1 MGGMAVF
8 ASIALVGGSMV
19 MNGAPAV
26 QAQTPPQVPV
36 AASPQSQPGTAR
48 RLRVYLDCEQCFS
61 DYLRGEIG
69 WVDFVRQAQDADIH
83 LLASSRETGSGGRE
97 YVLRFVGAGRFQGN
111 DKDLRAVSMTGDPEE
126 LRRGGV
132 LDAVTVGLLSYMAVD
147 GLPPGWALSVTP
159 KAEEA
164 GTAPPAADPW
174 NLWVF
179 RVGGSGSIRSEE
191 AARETEWQGEASAD
205 RVTEAWKIGF
215 GAQVEQRTERFDLD
229 EDEPLKVTRRS
240 RELEGFAAKS
250 LGPHWS
256 IGVESGVSA
265 SDFGNTKVIARA
277 SPAVEFSVFPY
288 REYASRQLVLQY
300 KVGAHHA
307 RYNEITLL
315 GKERETVGRH
325 EFGARFDQKQ
335 PWGSLEI
342 GVEASQYLH
351 DLSKYRLEAQADIS
365 WRVIRGLSVTVEA
378 QASRVRDQISLPR
391 RGATSEEV
399 LLRLRELQSGYQ
411 VELQFGLTYSF
422 GSLFNNVVN
431 PRFGG

>member
-1 MGGMAVF
+1 MGVVAAEPAWAQVSTPPATTAV
-8 ASIALVGGSMV
+8 AAQ
-19 MNGAPAV
+19 APAS
-26 QAQTPPQVPV
+26 AP
-36 AASPQSQPGTAR
+36 R

-61 DYLRGEIG
+61 DYLRGEID
-69 WVDFVRQAQDADIH
+69 WVDFVRQPQDADVH

-97 YVLRFVGAGRFQGN
+97 YVLRFVGGGRFQGN
-111 DKDLRAVSMTGDPEE
+111 DKDLRAVSMTGDPED

-159 KAEEA
+159 KSEEA
-164 GTAPPAADPW
+164 GPAPPAADPW

-179 RVGGSGSIRSEE
+179 RLSGSGSFQSEE
-191 AARETEWQGEASAD
+191 ATRETEWQGSAAAD

-215 GAQVEQRTERFDLD
+215 GAQVERRTERFDLD
-229 EDEPLKVTRRS
+229 EDAPLKVTRRS

-256 IGVESGVSA
+256 AGVESGVSA
-265 SDFGNTKVIARA
+265 SDFGNTTLIARA
-277 SPAVEFSVFPY
+277 SSAVEFSVFPY

-300 KVGAHHA
+300 KVGVNHA

-315 GKERETVGRH
+315 GKDRETVGRH

-335 PWGSLEI
+335 PWGSLEV

-351 DLSKYRLEAQADIS
+351 DFSKYRLEARADVS
-365 WRVIRGLSVTVEA
+365 WRILRGLSVTIEA

-391 RGATSEEV
+391 RGATQEEV
-399 LLRLRELQSGYQ
+399 LLRLRELQSGYR
-411 VELQFGLTYSF
+411 VELQFGLSYSF

>member
-1 MGGMAVF
+1 MTVLVSIAFLGASAAMAV
-8 ASIALVGGSMV
+8 S
-19 MNGAPAV
+19 PAV
-26 QAQTPPQVPV
+26 PAPVPPQIP
-36 AASPQSQPGTAR
+36 ALTAPQSQPGTVR

-61 DYLRGEIG
+61 DYLRSEID
-69 WVDFVRQAQDADIH
+69 WVDFVRQPQDADVH

-97 YVLRFVGAGRFQGN
+97 YVLRFVGGGRFQGN
-111 DKDLRAVSMTGDPEE
+111 DKDLRAVSMTGDPED
-126 LRRGGV
+126 LRRSGV

-147 GLPPGWALSVTP
+147 GLPPGWALSVNP
-159 KAEEA
+159 KVEAA
-164 GTAPPAADPW
+164 GTAPQAADPW

-179 RVGGSGSIRSEE
+179 RVGGSGSLQSEE
-191 AARETEWQGEASAD
+191 AARETEWQGSVSAD

-215 GAQVEQRTERFDLD
+215 GAQIEQRTERFDLD

-256 IGVESGVSA
+256 IGAESGVSA
-265 SDFGNTKVIARA
+265 SDFGNTKVIARSGA
-277 SPAVEFSVFPY
+277 AVEFSVFPY

-315 GKERETVGRH
+315 GKECETVGRH

-335 PWGSLEI
+335 PWGSLEV

-365 WRVIRGLSVTVEA
+365 WRIIRGLSVTVEA

-391 RGATSEEV
+391 RGATPEEV

>member
-1 MGGMAVF
+1 MGSMTVL
-8 ASIALVGGSMV
+8 ASIAFLGISALMAVPTSV
-19 MNGAPAV
+19 PAP
-26 QAQTPPQVPV
+26 TPPQVPGV
-36 AASPQSQPGTAR
+36 TSPQSQAGTAR
-48 RLRVYLDCEQCFS
+48 RLRVYLDCEHCFS
-61 DYLRGEIG
+61 DYLRGEIE
-69 WVDFVRQAQDADIH
+69 WVDFVRQPQDADVH
-83 LLASSRETGSGGRE
+83 LLVNSRETGSGGRE
-97 YVLRFVGAGRFQGN
+97 YVLRFVGVGRFQGN
-111 DKDLRAVSMTGDPEE
+111 DRDLRAVSMTGDPEE
-126 LRRGGV
+126 LRRSGV
-132 LDAVTVGLLSYMAVD
+132 LDAVTVGLLSYMAID
-147 GLPPGWALSVTP
+147 GLPPGWALSVKP
-159 KAEEA
+159 KTESADK
-164 GTAPPAADPW
+164 APPAADPW

-179 RVGGSGSIRSEE
+179 RVGGSGSIQSEE
-191 AARETEWQGEASAD
+191 ATRETEWQGNASAD
-205 RVTEAWKIGF
+205 RVTEGWKIGF
-215 GAQVEQRTERFDLD
+215 GARVEQRTERFDLD

-265 SDFGNTKVIARA
+265 SDFGNTKIIARA
-277 SPAVEFSVFPY
+277 SPAIEYSVFPY

-325 EFGARFDQKQ
+325 DFAARFDQKQ
-335 PWGSLEI
+335 RWGSLEI
-342 GVEASQYLH
+342 GVEGSQYLH

-365 WRVIRGLSVTVEA
+365 WRIIRGLSVTIEA

-391 RGATSEEV
+391 RGATPEEV